1 MDASAQLRAGRE
13 LRAPQKFVRAHRL
26 APRALQLQEP
36 HRALA
41 TGHGEPIIENRSR
54 NAAPLPPS
62 RAQNLD
68 AHWPVALDGLAPGAG
83 KRRETADVV
92 VHLLPGLAPVD
103 ARFVFVDLRGVSHAL
118 LRLRREHERA
128 AFEIAERARHEPG
141 A

>member
-1 MDASAQLRAGRE
+1 MGASAQLRAGHE

-41 TGHGEPIIENRSR
+41 TGHGEAIIENRAG

-68 AHWPVALDGLAPGAG
+68 AHWPVALDDLAPGAG
-83 KRRETADVV
+83 ERREASDMI

-103 ARFVFVDLRGVSHAL
+103 ARFIFVDFRGVGRAL
-118 LRLRREHERA
+118 LRLR
-128 AFEIAERARHEPG
+128 
-141 A
+141 